1 MRCRVVGVL
10 CVISIGAGCGKDQ
23 VADQVAKVNS
33 VTCGQIRADDS
44 WRSVAANHAELTP
57 HPGPDPSDDKIV
69 EFERLY
75 RQACEGAPDDLK
87 AGQKV
92 DEIRGA
98 KVTGA

>member
-1 MRCRVVGVL
+1 MRRRVVGLL
-10 CVISIGAGCGKDQ
+10 CLLSIGAGCGEDQ
-23 VADQVAKVNS
+23 VAEVNS

-44 WRSVAANHAELTP
+44 WRSVAANHAELAP
-57 HPGPDPSDDKIV
+57 HPGPDPSAEKIA

-75 RQACEGAPDDLK
+75 RQACEGAPDDLE
-87 AGQKV
+87 AGRKV